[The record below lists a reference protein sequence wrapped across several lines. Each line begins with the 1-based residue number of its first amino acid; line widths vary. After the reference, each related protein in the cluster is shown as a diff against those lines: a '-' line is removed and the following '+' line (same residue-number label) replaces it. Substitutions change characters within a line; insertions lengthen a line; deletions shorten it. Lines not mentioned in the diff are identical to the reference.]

1 MPRRGARRSL
11 AACACALGALSG
23 AVVEGRMPSGPFV
36 TSINGLGVSV
46 NDWPTSDES
55 VSAMTF
61 HSLADVDP
69 LVRLQ
74 RAPALRRACERCVC
88 TVRVRCICSA
98 FACAAA
104 AAPRG
109 ATPRVFCP

>member
-1 MPRRGARRSL
+1 MPRRAARRSL
-11 AACACALGALSG
+11 AACACGLLALSG

-46 NDWPTSDES
+46 NNWPTSDES
-55 VSAMTF
+55 VSAMMF

-74 RAPALRRACERCVC
+74 RLRLRCGMRA
-88 TVRVRCICSA
+88 SA
-98 FACAAA
+98 AS
-104 AAPRG
+104 
-109 ATPRVFCP
+109 ATNVHRPPKRSRVFNLAR